1 MDETSPLRVSLLG
14 RLAASYDG
22 EPLDLGGR
30 RQRAVLAVLVLARG
44 DLVPVERLVE
54 AVWGEHAG
62 DTAVGALQSY
72 VSHLRR
78 RLQPGSAARAR
89 SAVIV
94 REGPGYAVR
103 LPAEAVDAW
112 RFEALVSRAE
122 RLQRPAEAA
131 EALREALELW
141 AGPALAE
148 YADEPWAAADVA
160 RLTELRR
167 VARERLL
174 VARLEV
180 EDPAVLVP
188 ELEALVQEDPLRE
201 ERWRALALA
210 LYRSQR
216 QADALAAL
224 RTARR
229 TLADELGVDPGPAL
243 QRLEAAVLAHS
254 PDLLPAPAAPTAPTP
269 PAAPGAPAAAGTAPL
284 VERHDELATLRGAVE
299 ALARRRSGLVVV
311 QGPAGIGKTRLLL
324 ETGRLAAERS
334 VRLLTARGSQLE
346 TAFAHGVVRQLL
358 GPALGEGPG
367 REELLR
373 DAGAARGV
381 LDLAEEGRVDGFAV
395 LDGLH
400 RLVAALAARGPLVLA
415 VDDAQWCDA
424 GSLRFLA
431 YLARRLDTH
440 PMLLVVAGRTVG
452 DELRQQAPLTELA
465 LEPDARLLRPAALSY
480 AATVELVSAG
490 LGTEPAPLFAEA
502 CHRTTAGNPML
513 LSHLLRAL
521 AADDVRP
528 DAAHADRVL
537 AIGTRAVSS
546 TVLMRL
552 RGLPD
557 DVVDVARAAAVL
569 GDGASSVTVADLAGV
584 AEDRAVAA
592 LGELTRAEVLGDH
605 QPISFVHPV
614 VRDALHQSLA
624 AVERARW
631 HERAAGVLRARGG
644 SDEQVA
650 AHLLVAPARG
660 DEQVGELL
668 RSAAAAAAD
677 RGAPESAATYLRRAL
692 DEQPQ
697 APWRPTALLQLGM
710 LEAAFDGAAGVAH
723 LEEAYRLHPDPAR
736 RGEIA
741 LACGATHVFASPPGV
756 ATAFAREAAAC
767 LPPGAPG
774 SADQRQGL
782 VALQRMAGFLH
793 AHEDGWRTPAPTP
806 EGHGPGAQMLAATIA
821 LESLVAGTDREG
833 VVAMA
838 RRALADDQLLGVDDG
853 LFWINAAVVLTVC
866 EEPLGDFWSRA
877 RRVASA
883 RGSLFATLSIN
894 LWEGFERWLHG
905 DLDGALACLGD
916 GLEQDRMWGG
926 TGIGEAVGRAF
937 SVCCHLDRGDVA
949 AARRVAD
956 GLTPGPVFGEGG
968 RLLSQARARLLLA
981 EGRPAEALATLDEA
995 PVGIAIANPVW
1006 NPWRAVR
1013 AAALHALGEAAA
1025 AQETAAAQVDL
1036 LRSWGAPGALGQG
1049 LCQLGELR
1057 GADGVDDLR
1066 EAVALLSRTPAALA
1080 LARARCALGRLPRV
1094 PDAEAVPLLLAAHRT
1109 AEELGA
1115 GGLHEAAREG
1125 LGRRGHPVVG
1135 CPEAPRGPS
1144 PTERRVVD
1152 LAASGLAPE
1161 VVARRLFLTPATVRR
1176 ILDEVGSSRPQVGA
1190 GMLDDQ
1196 ADRRR
1201 S

>member
-22 EPLDLGGR
+22 APLDLGGR
-30 RQRAVLAVLVLARG
+30 RQRAVLAVLLLARG

-254 PDLLPAPAAPTAPTP
+254 PDLLPARASAPAPRPAPP
-269 PAAPGAPAAAGTAPL
+269 PASVGTAPL
-284 VERHDELATLRGAVE
+284 VERDHELATLHEAVE
-299 ALARRRSGLVVV
+299 ALTQRRSGLVVV

-324 ETGRLAAERS
+324 ETGRLAADRS
-334 VRLLTARGSQLE
+334 LRLLTARGSQLE
-346 TAFAHGVVRQLL
+346 TAFAYGVVRQLL
-358 GPALGEGPG
+358 EPVLDDGPH
-367 REELLR
+367 REALLR
-373 DAGAARGV
+373 DAGAARSV
-381 LDLAEEGRVDGFAV
+381 FDLAEEGRVDGFAV

-400 RLVAALAARGPLVLA
+400 RLVGALAAQGPLVLA

-431 YLARRLDTH
+431 YLARRIGPL
-440 PMLLVVAGRTVG
+440 PVLLVVAGRTGG
-452 DELRQQAPLTELA
+452 DELRQEAPLAELA
-465 LEPDARLLRPAALSY
+465 LEPDARLLRPAALSH

-490 LGTEPAPLFAEA
+490 LRTEPAPLFAEA

-521 AADDVRP
+521 AADGVRP

-557 DVVDVARAAAVL
+557 DVADVARAAAVL
-569 GDGASSVTVADLAGV
+569 GDGATSVTVADLAGV

-605 QPISFVHPV
+605 QPIAFVHPV
-614 VRDALHQSLA
+614 VRDALHQSLP
-624 AVERARW
+624 AVERAHW
-631 HERAAGVLRARGG
+631 HERAASVLRARGG

-660 DEQVGELL
+660 DEAVADLL
-668 RSAAAAAAD
+668 RSAARAAAD
-677 RGAPESAATYLRRAL
+677 RGAPESAATYLRRSL
-692 DEQPQ
+692 HEQPH
-697 APWRPTALLQLGM
+697 AAWRPAALFQLGM
-710 LEAAFDGAAGVAH
+710 LEAAFDGGTAVAH

-756 ATAFAREAAAC
+756 AVTFARDAARC
-767 LPPGAPG
+767 LPPDAP
-774 SADQRQGL
+774 SSSDQRQGL

-793 AHEDGWRTPAPTP
+793 SLEDGWRAPAPEP
-806 EGHGPGAQMLAATIA
+806 EGRGPGAQMLSATIA
-821 LESLVAGTDREG
+821 LESLVAGVDR
-833 VVAMA
+833 ARATTMA
-838 RRALADDQLLGVDDG
+838 RCALEDDQLLGVDDG

-877 RRVASA
+877 RRAAGA
-883 RGSLFATLSIN
+883 RGSLFASLSIN

-926 TGIGEAVGRAF
+926 TGIGEAVGRAL
-937 SVCCHLDRGDVA
+937 SVCCHLDRGDVG
-949 AARRVAD
+949 AARQVAD
-956 GLTPGPVFGEGG
+956 GLTPGPVFGEGE
-968 RLLSQARARLLLA
+968 RLLGQAQARLLLA
-981 EGRPAEALATLDEA
+981 EGRPAEALAALEA
-995 PVGIAIANPVW
+995 VPTGIAIANPAW
-1006 NPWRAVR
+1006 NPWRGVR
-1013 AAALHALGEAAA
+1013 AAALHASGQAARALASA
-1025 AQETAAAQVDL
+1025 AEQVEL
-1036 LRSWGAPGALGQG
+1036 LRAWGAPAALGQG

-1057 GADGVDDLR
+1057 GAEGADDLR
-1066 EAVALLSRTPAALA
+1066 EAVALLAGTPAAVA
-1080 LARARCALGRLPRV
+1080 LARAGCALGRLPQV
-1094 PDAEAVPLLLAAHRT
+1094 PDSEAVPLLLQAHRT
-1109 AEELGA
+1109 AEARGAAAVREDARVELA
-1115 GGLHEAAREG
+1115 
-1125 LGRRGHPVVG
+1125 RRGHPLTGTQV
-1135 CPEAPRGPS
+1135 
-1144 PTERRVVD
+1144 RV
-1152 LAASGLAPE
+1152 
-1161 VVARRLFLTPATVRR
+1161 
-1176 ILDEVGSSRPQVGA
+1176 LDETGSSRPQVGA
-1190 GMLDDQ
+1190 GMLGDHTDG
-1196 ADRRR
+1196 RR

>member
-1 MDETSPLRVSLLG
+1 MDEPILLRVSLLG

-22 EPLDLGGR
+22 APLDLGGR

-44 DLVPVERLVE
+44 ELVPVERLVE

-103 LPAEAVDAW
+103 LPPEAVDAW
-112 RFEALVSRAE
+112 RFESLVARAA
-122 RLQRPAEAA
+122 RLERPAEAA
-131 EALREALELW
+131 ATLGEALALW
-141 AGPALAE
+141 TGPALAE
-148 YADEPWAAADVA
+148 YADEPWAAADVT
-160 RLTELRR
+160 RLAELRR

-174 VARLEV
+174 AARLEV
-180 EDPAVLVP
+180 EDPAALVP

-210 LYRSQR
+210 LYRAQR
-216 QADALAAL
+216 QADSLAAL

-243 QRLEAAVLAHS
+243 QQLEAAVLAHS
-254 PDLLPAPAAPTAPTP
+254 PDLLPARATIPAQRPAPV
-269 PAAPGAPAAAGTAPL
+269 GAAPL
-284 VERHDELATLRGAVE
+284 VERDHEIATLHEAVE

-324 ETGRLAAERS
+324 ETARFAAERS
-334 VRLLTARGSQLE
+334 LRLLSARGSQLE
-346 TAFAHGVVRQLL
+346 TAFAYGVVRQLL
-358 GPALGEGPG
+358 EPVLGEGPR
-367 REELLR
+367 REGLLR
-373 DAGAARGV
+373 DAAAARSV
-381 LDLAEEGRVDGFAV
+381 FDLAEEGRVDGFAV

-400 RLVAALAARGPLVLA
+400 RLVAALAAEGPLLLG
-415 VDDAQWCDA
+415 VDDSQWCDA

-431 YLARRLDTH
+431 YLARRLGSL
-440 PMLLVVAGRTVG
+440 PVLLVVAGRTGG
-452 DELRQQAPLTELA
+452 DELRQEAPLAELV
-465 LEPDARLLRPAALSY
+465 LEPAATLLRPAALSP

-490 LGTEPAPLFAEA
+490 LRTEPAPRFAEA

-521 AADDVRP
+521 AADGVRP

-557 DVVDVARAAAVL
+557 DVADVARAAAVL
-569 GDGASSVTVADLAGV
+569 GDGATSVTVADLAGV
-584 AEDRAVAA
+584 AEDRAVASLA
-592 LGELTRAEVLGDH
+592 ELTRAEVLGDD
-605 QPISFVHPV
+605 QPITFVHPV
-614 VRDALHQSLA
+614 VRDALHQSLP
-624 AVERARW
+624 AVERAHW
-631 HERAAGVLRARGG
+631 HERAASVLRSRGG

-650 AHLLVAPARG
+650 AHLLAAPARG
-660 DEQVGELL
+660 DESVGELL
-668 RSAAAAAAD
+668 RSAAGAAAD

-692 DEQPQ
+692 QEQPN
-697 APWRPTALLQLGM
+697 AAWRPAALLQLGM
-710 LEAAFDGAAGVAH
+710 LEAAFDGVTAVAH

-756 ATAFAREAAAC
+756 AITFAREAARC
-767 LPPGAPG
+767 LPPDAG
-774 SADQRQGL
+774 SSSDQRQGL

-793 AHEDGWRTPAPTP
+793 SLEDGWRTAAPEP
-806 EGHGPGAQMLAATIA
+806 EGRGPGAQMLSATIA
-821 LESLVAGTDREG
+821 LESLVEGRDRARAT
-833 VVAMA
+833 AMA
-838 RRALADDQLLGVDDG
+838 RRALEGDQLLGVDDG

-877 RRVASA
+877 RRAAGA

-894 LWEGFERWLHG
+894 LWEGFERGLHG
-905 DLDGALACLGD
+905 DLDGALACLAD

-926 TGIGEAVGRAF
+926 TGIGEAVGRAL
-937 SVCCHLDRGDVA
+937 SVGCHLDRGDLG

-956 GLTPGPVFGEGG
+956 GLTSGPVFGEGA
-968 RLLSQARARLLLA
+968 RLLGQARARLLLA
-981 EGRPAEALATLDEA
+981 EGRPTEALAALDA
-995 PVGIAIANPVW
+995 VPTGIAIANPAW

-1013 AAALHALGEAAA
+1013 AAALHASGQA
-1025 AQETAAAQVDL
+1025 AQAQQGAAEQVGL
-1036 LRSWGAPGALGQG
+1036 LRAWGAPAALGQG
-1049 LCQLGELR
+1049 LCQLGQLR
-1057 GADGVDDLR
+1057 GPDGVDDLR
-1066 EAVALLSRTPAALA
+1066 EAVALLSGTPATVS

-1094 PDAEAVPLLLAAHRT
+1094 PDAEAVPLLLEAHRT
-1109 AEELGA
+1109 AGERGAAAVQEDARVELA
-1115 GGLHEAAREG
+1115 
-1125 LGRRGHPVVG
+1125 RRGHPVAGTQV
-1135 CPEAPRGPS
+1135 PRLEA
-1144 PTERRVVD
+1144 
-1152 LAASGLAPE
+1152 
-1161 VVARRLFLTPATVRR
+1161 
-1176 ILDEVGSSRPQVGA
+1176 GSSRSQVRA
-1190 GMLDDQ
+1190 GMLEDH
-1196 ADRRR
+1196 ADGRR